1 MHLVLCISV
10 GGDQMENNTKT
21 LLISQMKR
29 AIELLEDD
37 SINEFNSKELA
48 ELRNKLHEIRRDSI
62 RFMKEHKSYW

>member
-1 MHLVLCISV
+1 MHLILCIGIGV
-10 GGDQMENNTKT
+10 DQMENNTKT

-29 AIELLEDD
+29 AIELLDDD

-62 RFMKEHKSYW
+62 RFMKEHKPYC

>member
-1 MHLVLCISV
+1 MHLILCIGIGV
-10 GGDQMENNTKT
+10 DQMENNTKT

-37 SINEFNSKELA
+37 SINEINSKELA

-62 RFMKEHKSYW
+62 RFMKEHKPYW